1 MRIIITGG
9 SGLIGRA
16 LADSLSKDG
25 HEALV
30 LSRHPAAVANL
41 PQGARAEKW
50 AGETSQGWGRWAD
63 GADAIVNLAGATIS
77 KRWSESYRQEILN
90 SRLQAGQA
98 VVAAIKAAAKKP
110 GVLIQSSAVGYY
122 GPRGSEEIT
131 EEAKAGRD
139 FLAKTCVAWEAS
151 TAEVETLGVRR
162 VIIRT
167 GVALAKT
174 GGALPQ
180 MMRPVQLFVGGPLGG
195 GQQYFPWIHLADEV
209 AAIRFLIETATAT
222 GVYNLSAPNPQTN
235 AAFTKALG
243 QALGRPAFMPTPGF
257 ALKLL
262 LGERATLLLDG
273 QREVPKRLL
282 AAGFKFQFTESEAA
296 LRDVLKME
304 AQYGKAKQTHS
315 K

>member
-16 LADSLSKDG
+16 LVDSLAKDG
-25 HEALV
+25 HEVIV
-30 LSRHPAAVANL
+30 LSRNPAAVTNL
-41 PQGARAEKW
+41 PGGARAEKW
-50 AGETSQGWGRWAD
+50 DGQTSQGWGQLAD

-77 KRWSESYRQEILN
+77 KRWSDSYKQEILN
-90 SRLQAGQA
+90 SRLQASQA

-122 GPRGSEEIT
+122 GPHGGEEIT
-131 EEAKAGRD
+131 EEAKAGSD

-151 TAEVETLGVRR
+151 TAEVEALGVRR

-167 GVALAKT
+167 GVVLDKI

-180 MMRPVQLFVGGPLGG
+180 MMLPVKLFVGGPLGG

-209 AAIRFLIETATAT
+209 AAIRFLIDHKTAS

-235 AAFTKALG
+235 AAFTKVLG
-243 QALGRPAFMPTPGF
+243 KVLGRPTFMPTPGF
-257 ALKLL
+257 AMKALF
-262 LGERATLLLDG
+262 GEMSTLLLDG
-273 QREVPKRLL
+273 QRQLPKRLL
-282 AAGFKFQFTESEAA
+282 SAGFKFKFAESEAA
-296 LRDVLKME
+296 LRDVLK
-304 AQYGKAKQTHS
+304 
-315 K
+315 